1 MINVIPYLEEAVTR
15 QEKEH
20 SQNIGA
26 RVVLGW
32 SHMLHILSR
41 QFETSPGPS
50 SFSTKKQAWK
60 GDERIFFQL
69 AVFLVNH

>member
-32 SHMLHILSR
+32 SHASYMMDISSQDSLKPVLGQVVFPPKSR
-41 QFETSPGPS
+41 
-50 SFSTKKQAWK
+50 
-60 GDERIFFQL
+60 R
-69 AVFLVNH
+69 